1 MDFFQIT
8 CFKDRKNMVVEKKL
22 EVTINFYKKECP
34 PVIKRNKK
42 HLLRQVLSVTY
53 TLEKRFFA
61 FVTLEI
67 CESFL
72 FRQKKNLYVHS
83 MVCMSFLW
91 ISGEENVVFMKS
103 KLNFFN
109 GLKLKF
115 IMKKSSSNFWLF
127 FLPIFVVDK
136 IIFGYNF
143 CNVEPWYLPS
153 WKLTFKIQF
162 CICLRKRMCNT
173 Y

>member
-72 FRQKKNLYVHS
+72 FRQ
-83 MVCMSFLW
+83 
-91 ISGEENVVFMKS
+91 
-103 KLNFFN
+103 
-109 GLKLKF
+109 
-115 IMKKSSSNFWLF
+115 
-127 FLPIFVVDK
+127 
-136 IIFGYNF
+136 
-143 CNVEPWYLPS
+143 
-153 WKLTFKIQF
+153 
-162 CICLRKRMCNT
+162 RKRTCSVHWSV
-173 Y
+173 